1 MFFII
6 MAHSLM
12 PCHSAIIIHG
22 TLADAMS
29 FMHSS
34 CMAHSLM
41 PCHVFHHHGTLTGAM
56 SFMHSSCMAH
66 SLVPCHSC
74 NHHAWHTRW
83 CHVMLPIIMAH
94 SLVPCHSIK
103 QCRANSI
110 QIIHFQSSQHPHW
123 CYVIQSNNAAQLQS
137 SNADHPMQMQLTQC
151 RSCNAMQNTINQSGV
166 GGWDT
171 NSMNLRSNFDSVV
184 CRLVFYF

>member
-34 CMAHSLM
+34 CMVHSLM

-56 SFMHSSCMAH
+56 SFNQTMQSKF
-66 SLVPCHSC
+66 
-74 NHHAWHTRW
+74 N
-83 CHVMLPIIMAH
+83 
-94 SLVPCHSIK
+94 
-103 QCRANSI
+103 

-151 RSCNAMQNTINQSGV
+151 RSCNAMQNTINRSGV

-171 NSMNLRSNFDSVV
+171 NSMNHDQTLIRWCAGSCSIFNEVSTGRHLKEKGGFQ
-184 CRLVFYF
+184 VFWPRE